1 MKHRFI
7 SKKYWKE
14 IGTPF
19 GSTNE
24 KAARYDDCINL
35 SIGDPDL
42 ITDKIIIDGAYED
55 TLKGHTRYTNMY
67 GDPELRQEIRNFYK
81 EEYDLDIDQDE
92 VIVTASGLIAM
103 YSVLQAILDD
113 GDEVIIQAPFFTPY
127 TSQVKMAGGVPVELD
142 TYEEE
147 DFQINAGRLES
158 LINERTKALIIN
170 TPSNPSGSCLSENT
184 MKELSKIVEKYDL
197 IVIADDIYTSY
208 SFEKDFIPFMCMPGM
223 RERTI
228 TINSF
233 SKNFIMTGWRV
244 GNIIAPSYIIRVL
257 KDMSE
262 NIIYSAPAPS
272 QRAAIHALRNRKV
285 VQPPVIEEYK
295 KRMNYAADR
304 VNRVSWMSVKTPPKG
319 SFYLFINIK
328 ESGLSSAQAS
338 EMILDKAHV
347 LLLPGNAFGR
357 CGEGY
362 LRLACTVGI
371 EKLGEAFD
379 RIEKITLDK

>member
-14 IGTPF
+14 AGTPF

-24 KAARYDDCINL
+24 KAAAFSDCINL

-42 ITDKIIIDGAYED
+42 ITDKTITEGAYHD
-55 TLKGHTRYTNMY
+55 VLKGHTGYTNMY
-67 GDPELRQEIRNFYK
+67 GDPELREEIRKFYK
-81 EEYDLDIDQDE
+81 EEYDLDIKEDE

-103 YSVLQAILDD
+103 YSVLQAILDF

-127 TSQVKMAGGVPVELD
+127 TSQVKMACGIPVELA

-147 DFQINAGRLES
+147 DFQINPSRLEM
-158 LINERTKALIIN
+158 LINERTKAIIIN
-170 TPSNPSGSCLSENT
+170 TPSNPSGSCLSKST
-184 MKELSKIVEKYDL
+184 MEELAEIAEKHDL

-208 SFEKDFIPFMCMPGM
+208 SFQADFIPFMSIPHMK
-223 RERTI
+223 ERTI

-244 GNIIAPSYIIRVL
+244 GNVIAPSYIVKVL

-272 QRAAIHALRNRKV
+272 QRAAIYALRNRKEI
-285 VQPPVIEEYK
+285 QPPIIEEYK
-295 KRMNYAADR
+295 KRMDYAAQR
-304 VNRVSWMSVKTPPKG
+304 VNEIPWMSVLMPPKG

-328 ESGLSSAQAS
+328 KSGLTSMEAAD
-338 EMILDKAHV
+338 MILDKAHV
-347 LLLPGNAFGR
+347 LLLPGNAFGK

-371 EKLGEAFD
+371 DKMKEAFD
-379 RIEKITLDK
+379 RIEKIPLDK